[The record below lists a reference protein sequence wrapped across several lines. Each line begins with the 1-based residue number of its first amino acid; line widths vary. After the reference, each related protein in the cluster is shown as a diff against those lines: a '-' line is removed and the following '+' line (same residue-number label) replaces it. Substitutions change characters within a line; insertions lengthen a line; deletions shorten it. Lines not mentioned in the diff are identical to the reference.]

1 MNDITTKELQQMI
14 ADIALGFQETRAMFQ
29 ETDRKFQES
38 ERQMKQSN
46 QETWAMFQ
54 ESQRQMKQSN
64 QETRAMF
71 QETDRKFQETDRKFQ
86 ESKIENDKMMKDLS
100 DNLKKTES
108 LFNSQW
114 GKLVESLVE
123 GDLIKLLE
131 ARGIEVKRTLE
142 RVKGNPGGQNF
153 EFDIVAVNGQ
163 EIVVVEVK
171 THLKNKDVRDFVA
184 KLEKVKTTY
193 LPEYKDKKIYGAIAY
208 LRADGASDIHAT
220 NKKLFVIR
228 ATGSSASIINDPDFV
243 PRVF

>member
-1 MNDITTKELQQMI
+1 MNEITTQELQKMI
-14 ADIALGFQETRAMFQ
+14 AEIAPGFQEIRAMFQ
-29 ETDRKFQES
+29 ETDRK
-38 ERQMKQSN
+38 
-46 QETWAMFQ
+46 
-54 ESQRQMKQSN
+54 
-64 QETRAMF
+64 F

-123 GDLIKLLE
+123 GDLIKLLQ

-153 EFDIVAVNGQ
+153 EFDIIAVNGE

-184 KLEKVKTTY
+184 KLKKVKTTY
-193 LPEYKDKKIYGAIAY
+193 LPEYKDKKIYGAVAY
-208 LRADGASDIHAT
+208 LRADGASDIQAI
-220 NKKLFVIR
+220 NKQLFVIK
-228 ATGSSASIINDPDFV
+228 ATGSSASIVNDPDFV

>member
-1 MNDITTKELQQMI
+1 MNEITTQELQKMI
-14 ADIALGFQETRAMFQ
+14 AEIAPGFQEIRAMFQETEKQIKESNQETRAMFQ
-29 ETDRKFQES
+29 ETDRK
-38 ERQMKQSN
+38 
-46 QETWAMFQ
+46 
-54 ESQRQMKQSN
+54 
-64 QETRAMF
+64 F

-153 EFDIVAVNGQ
+153 EFDIVAVNGE

-171 THLKNKDVRDFVA
+171 TLLKNNDVRDFVA

-193 LPEYKDKKIYGAIAY
+193 LPEYKDKKIYGAVAY
-208 LRADGASDIHAT
+208 LRADGSSDIQAM
-220 NKKLFVIR
+220 NKQLFVIR
-228 ATGSSASIINDPDFV
+228 ATGSSASIVNDPDFV